1 MINNEGL
8 EAYGELFKIAITN
21 HAYQRMNEEIDRFCD
36 WVDVESLLLEKSTEI
51 INAPQK
57 EEFILLRNDLKLAVV
72 CIIKNIE
79 GFSTIVLKTVI
90 RKVFFDNN
98 GNEKEKIVFVDKNK
112 NKLKVKKTLN
122 QRVFFTFNLYNI
134 LVKIN
139 DCFLLVF
146 YNVYSSFYNYF

>member
-1 MINNEGL
+1 MLNFESLRDFREIKDVYLEEKLTQEDINEGL

-36 WVDVESLLLEKSTEI
+36 WEDVEALLLDKATQI

-57 EEFILLRNDLKLAVV
+57 EEFILLRDDLKLAVV

-112 NKLKVKKTLN
+112 NK
-122 QRVFFTFNLYNI
+122 
-134 LVKIN
+134 
-139 DCFLLVF
+139 
-146 YNVYSSFYNYF
+146 VY